1 MEASDSLTT
10 GSKKGSFEAVKWNFR
25 KFHGGEK
32 VPVMKIKLEKSGT
45 LELCGTL
52 ESSGLS
58 LRESRR

>member
-32 VPVMKIKLEKSGT
+32 VPVMKIKLEKV
-45 LELCGTL
+45 ELWNFVEL
-52 ESSGLS
+52 
-58 LRESRR
+58 